1 MDKKK
6 EAGMKSDEERY
17 DSIIHDLK
25 THCKMAV
32 TKEMHKERIIE
43 ILSKAYPLGWGD
55 VLIEITKKLRAAIDA
70 VE

>member
-1 MDKKK
+1 MKGNDDKAK
-6 EAGMKSDEERY
+6 R
-17 DSIIHDLK
+17 IIYDLK
-25 THCKMAV
+25 TQCKTAV
-32 TKEMHKERIIE
+32 TEVMHKERIIE